1 MDTTKH
7 EVNQKICDTITQLQ
21 IDVESTLEKI
31 FAQAGSK
38 LQLHGQEEVKK
49 GIEDTK
55 QLLESLKSS
64 YV

>member
-1 MDTTKH
+1 MDTTEQ

-31 FAQAGSK
+31 FAQAGSI
-38 LQLHGQEEVKK
+38 QLEEQEEVKK
-49 GIEDTK
+49 EMEDTK